1 MPFSLTLQGNNQQKA
16 SAMKPTE
23 GEIWK
28 KSIFSMCCFNKNNHV
43 LWQRQIKK
51 WLCHRKWLTLFS
63 LKFQRITRKIPY
75 PQLPPRGKPEKRLY
89 FPPHCGDG
97 KQPHT
102 ITEPKKY
109 ILKKSPKKRTSRLLV
124 PTTKKAGS
132 SPALHNAIKT
142 LASSPPSRNGLWS
155 GFWAGRLHP
164 LFSPR
169 PKRAHHYPL

>member
-1 MPFSLTLQGNNQQKA
+1 MVDAFFLEVPKDNQKNTLAAAPAK
-16 SAMKPTE
+16 
-23 GEIWK
+23 
-28 KSIFSMCCFNKNNHV
+28 
-43 LWQRQIKK
+43 
-51 WLCHRKWLTLFS
+51 
-63 LKFQRITRKIPY
+63 
-75 PQLPPRGKPEKRLY
+75 GKPEKRLY

-142 LASSPPSRNGLWS
+142 LASSPPSRNGL
-155 GFWAGRLHP
+155 
-164 LFSPR
+164 
-169 PKRAHHYPL
+169 